1 MNMNTMQVLLWV
13 ALPYVCA
20 AVFIVGHIWR
30 YRYDKFGW
38 TTRSSQSYENR
49 LLRWGSPMFHLGIL
63 MVIAGH
69 VVGLLI
75 PREWLY
81 AIGIS
86 EEIYHIGAT
95 VLGTFAAVLTLAGL
109 AILVFRRR
117 TVPAVFL
124 ATTVMDKIMYV
135 FLGLTL
141 FFGTLGMARPALS
154 GTATSF
160 CLHFIVLCAPQNTMH
175 FDVAVFLNEAL
186 SILLGVGFAV
196 LVFRLI
202 VLTHPGWHGRRLLR
216 ATFSDLGRLTHRTRT
231 SGASAIV
238 IPIGTFAISASN
250 ILRSSCAVEGAS
262 RSRTVVPPFSVGYAR
277 AENC

>member
-1 MNMNTMQVLLWV
+1 MQILLWV

-20 AVFIVGHIWR
+20 AVFILGHIWR

-38 TTRSSQSYENR
+38 TTRSSQSYENT

-69 VVGLLI
+69 VVGLLV

-95 VLGTFAAVLTLAGL
+95 VLGTFAAILTLAGL

-124 ATTVMDKIMYV
+124 ATTVMDKIMFV
-135 FLGLTL
+135 FLGATL
-141 FFGTLGMARPALS
+141 LFGTAATVVHQVFGSGFHYRETISPWMREAIIFRPRPELMLEVPLLFQLHVITACLLFALWPFTRLVHVFSAPVGYLFRPYIVYRSRDAQRGARPVRRGWDPVKAPDPER
-154 GTATSF
+154 
-160 CLHFIVLCAPQNTMH
+160 LHKL
-175 FDVAVFLNEAL
+175 
-186 SILLGVGFAV
+186 
-196 LVFRLI
+196 
-202 VLTHPGWHGRRLLR
+202 
-216 ATFSDLGRLTHRTRT
+216 
-231 SGASAIV
+231 
-238 IPIGTFAISASN
+238 
-250 ILRSSCAVEGAS
+250 
-262 RSRTVVPPFSVGYAR
+262 
-277 AENC
+277 